1 MPNHLMIVMANSVP
15 DLDDE
20 FNRWYDEEHLEWV
33 VDAIPGLVSGRR
45 YVQAPLPGHPD
56 HPFQYVVIYE
66 IAEDRL
72 DEAYARWGENRRK
85 RAQAAADGTP
95 PDMVVSPAMDSAGSI
110 LGFFSPTGTVVD
122 RT

>member
-33 VDAIPGLVSGRR
+33 VDSIPGLVSGRR
-45 YVQAPLPGHPD
+45 YVQAPTSRAPRHPL
-56 HPFQYVVIYE
+56 QYVVIYE

-72 DEAYARWGENRRK
+72 DEAYARWAREPP
-85 RAQAAADGTP
+85 QARPGRDGRDLAGP
-95 PDMVVSPAMDSAGSI
+95 VSPAMDTAGSI